1 MSSSTISV
9 NDSCSPISADEVNST
24 GQDFSTPSPDK
35 VLEESIRNNG
45 NDAEQIDGE
54 EEVDDPQVLAF
65 STPTPKSRDIMRN
78 SWARRS
84 LKIPPTPPEQV
95 LVPPMRWGSFRPGRH
110 SSASTAAA
118 LFNSG
123 KLISGSL
130 HSVHGEEGGELDSQ
144 SVSSI
149 EEGVIDLDSKV
160 EQLQEQLE
168 QLVEKQ
174 SASDQRYTRV
184 KQDNTNLVARIH
196 MLEEQIIELRVRGE
210 EKLEEEM
217 KRNKEHVQR
226 MKRENKLEIENYS
239 IRIHGM
245 EKQHSLLN
253 NEFAELKIQLD
264 QSRENKNRMEKNL
277 AKTQIFLL
285 KEQEEHKKL
294 KEERVDEVDLL
305 SKVHHQE
312 MSSKEEKL
320 FRPKAD
326 LSQNDSGMQLQDI
339 EDVFE
344 ENPAARIAE
353 LEMEIHVL
361 RNKNIS
367 VSESFEELQ
376 AQMLSKGLE
385 DGRSLLA
392 QNNSL
397 AAEFEAMSEQE
408 LRKSLQ
414 EQKNLNMQLKNY
426 IDGVLITIMERDP
439 GLLEVG
445 RK

>member
-1 MSSSTISV
+1 
-9 NDSCSPISADEVNST
+9 
-24 GQDFSTPSPDK
+24 
-35 VLEESIRNNG
+35 
-45 NDAEQIDGE
+45 
-54 EEVDDPQVLAF
+54 
-65 STPTPKSRDIMRN
+65 
-78 SWARRS
+78 
-84 LKIPPTPPEQV
+84 
-95 LVPPMRWGSFRPGRH
+95 
-110 SSASTAAA
+110 
-118 LFNSG
+118 
-123 KLISGSL
+123 
-130 HSVHGEEGGELDSQ
+130 
-144 SVSSI
+144 
-149 EEGVIDLDSKV
+149 
-160 EQLQEQLE
+160 
-168 QLVEKQ
+168 
-174 SASDQRYTRV
+174 
-184 KQDNTNLVARIH
+184 
-196 MLEEQIIELRVRGE
+196 
-210 EKLEEEM
+210 
-217 KRNKEHVQR
+217 
-226 MKRENKLEIENYS
+226 
-239 IRIHGM
+239 
-245 EKQHSLLN
+245 
-253 NEFAELKIQLD
+253 
-264 QSRENKNRMEKNL
+264 MEKNL
-277 AKTQIFLL
+277 AETQIFLL

-294 KEERVDEVDLL
+294 KEERVVEVDLL

-320 FRPKAD
+320 FRQKAD

-397 AAEFEAMSEQE
+397 AAEFEAMSELE